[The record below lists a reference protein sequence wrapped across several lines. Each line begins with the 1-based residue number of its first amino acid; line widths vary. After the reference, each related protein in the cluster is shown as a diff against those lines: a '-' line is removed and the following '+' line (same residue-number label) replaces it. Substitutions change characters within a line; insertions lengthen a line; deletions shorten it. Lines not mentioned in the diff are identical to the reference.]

1 MVAPAIEGQFGP
13 DVSVGMIREAVMK
26 LGFRDM
32 YVVSLGADFVSK
44 NEGQELLEHYEAGE
58 KMTTSCCPAFVS
70 LIKKHYPQVLKY
82 MSTTVSPM
90 TATGRLIKAMHPD
103 AVCVFIGPCIAKKSE
118 VIDSIT
124 FGGADYAMTYEELA
138 SMFEAKNI
146 DPEECTETL
155 QQGSKFGKQYSV
167 SGRCNSSRP

>member
-1 MVAPAIEGQFGP
+1 
-13 DVSVGMIREAVMK
+13 MK

-32 YVVSLGADFVSK
+32 YEVSLGADFVSK

-103 AVCVFIGPCIAKKSE
+103 VYAFSSDHVLPRNPKSL
-118 VIDSIT
+118 IP
-124 FGGADYAMTYEELA
+124 L
-138 SMFEAKNI
+138 
-146 DPEECTETL
+146 L
-155 QQGSKFGKQYSV
+155 SV
-167 SGRCNSSRP
+167 VRIMP